1 MIMASLLTLQRQRH
15 DFSKRWNSLVQL
27 SQGKLNSFER
37 VYQLKNGSL
46 LCEQK
51 SQSEVVLMP
60 HPHVSKV
67 QHREVTRPGA
77 SGSMAPIPVFRMC
90 WNSTFCSTGFLSLG
104 ICVCVFWEGENNVI
118 TCTATC
124 YGGLVTSGSPIAC
137 WAPTMCQALYLI
149 QVYTWSHLKTIIS
162 WSRCHV
168 SSLYKLILQEVKFLA
183 QSQM

>member
-1 MIMASLLTLQRQRH
+1 MIMASLLTLQRQQH

-27 SQGKLNSFER
+27 SQGKLNLFER

-77 SGSMAPIPVFRMC
+77 SGSMVPIPVFRMC

-104 ICVCVFWEGENNVI
+104 ICVCVCFERERIMSSPVQLP
-118 TCTATC
+118 ATEVLSLL
-124 YGGLVTSGSPIAC
+124 GHLLLVG
-137 WAPTMCQALYLI
+137 
-149 QVYTWSHLKTIIS
+149 HLLCARYCI
-162 WSRCHV
+162 
-168 SSLYKLILQEVKFLA
+168 
-183 QSQM
+183 